1 MCTISIAVSSLYKT
15 VNKLKASKTSDC
27 LIRPKR
33 FHHYVKQ
40 PIEHGKFWHR
50 SAPHKQIFF
59 PTHNKIVG
67 LKYFLKNI
75 KINAQVI

>member
-15 VNKLKASKTSDC
+15 VIKLKGSKTSDC
-27 LIRPKR
+27 LIKPKR

-40 PIEHGKFWHR
+40 PIEHGKFWNR
-50 SAPHKQIFF
+50 SAPHQQIFF
-59 PTHNKIVG
+59 LTDNKIVG

-75 KINAQVI
+75 KISPQVI